1 MFAAFYK
8 ARSLLKTSSS
18 FFAHWS
24 ALSRVNSQ
32 QSASLATVQ
41 DPKYFY
47 LRLSAYSLAFEVQ
60 LSLKDYSENAF
71 DLLVKPVRRLIEKR
85 GFSKPTE
92 PQEKAIP
99 KILEGKNVLLI
110 SPTATGKTEAAVLPV
125 LSMLLQEPERA
136 LGIKVLYITP
146 LRALNRDMLE
156 RLEWWC
162 NNLDIKLA
170 VRHGDT
176 ETKERTRQSRSP
188 PTILITTPETLQAI
202 LPGWILRQHLRHVRW
217 VIVDEVHEMADS
229 KRGSQLSLAL
239 ERLRWIVGR
248 DFQVIGLSATIG
260 SPEKVAQFLVGN
272 GRSVEIVQVPV
283 ARMMRLKIV
292 FPKPEAEDL
301 RLSSKLYTHPEVAA
315 RLRVIRDY
323 ISKRK
328 SVLLFT
334 NTRAISEVLASRFKV
349 WDINFPVSIHH
360 GSLAKPSRIAA
371 ERGLKN
377 GELKGLVCTS
387 SLELGIDVGRIDM
400 VIQYMSPRQVTRLIQ
415 RVGRSGHRIGRIAD
429 GIIVTMDSDDT
440 LEALAIAKKALKED
454 LEPVLV
460 PHKPYDAL
468 AHQIAGL
475 LLKRRRWQFDE
486 ILEIF
491 RNAYPYEDLTI
502 EDVEKILRYM
512 HQRFPRL
519 AWVSFEDKVVLKPRR
534 TKALF
539 EYYFG
544 NLSMIP
550 DEKQYLVVDE
560 SSDSAVGI
568 LDEAFMAEYG
578 KPGIKFIIRGTP
590 WRILHVSG
598 EKVHVRP
605 IDDPTGAIPSWI
617 GEEIPVP
624 FEVAQEVG
632 SIRGFVEEQMKNG
645 LSPEEIAD
653 KLSGQYPSDKDTI
666 LRALA
671 ETIEHVNA
679 GFSVPTDKRMIVE
692 DWEEFV
698 IVHANFGSL
707 TNRALAQLLGQL
719 LSERIGYSVVV
730 QHDPYRI
737 FVQTM
742 GAANADQMVT
752 LFNEMRAM
760 SDQAVRESLT
770 RATVKTG
777 LFKRR
782 MIHVAR
788 RFGALKKWADF
799 SSVSLQRLI
808 KSFEG
813 TPIYEE
819 ALKEVFTKDLDLER
833 LVYVLRKI
841 REGEIQVQKI
851 ETGGNATPVARV
863 GIERVSM
870 KTDLIPPERMRAVLV
885 ESAKARLLNET
896 CNFVCTNCWS
906 YMEMIYVK
914 DLPDK
919 PKCPRCGSS
928 AIGLLKVEEEKALP
942 LIEKK
947 GEKLTK
953 SEKKLQNK
961 AVQTAQLIV
970 RYGKPAAVALCARK
984 VQPSDI
990 KDVLEKESGLNDRF
1004 YELVLEAERKAMSKR
1019 FWR

>member
-1 MFAAFYK
+1 
-8 ARSLLKTSSS
+8 LKEP
-18 FFAHWS
+18 
-24 ALSRVNSQ
+24 
-32 QSASLATVQ
+32 
-41 DPKYFY
+41 PKN
-47 LRLSAYSLAFEVQ
+47 V
-60 LSLKDYSENAF
+60 F
-71 DLLVKPVRRLIEKR
+71 DLLVKPVRRLVEQR

-92 PQEKAIP
+92 PQEKTIP

-110 SPTATGKTEAAVLPV
+110 SPTATGKTEAAFLPV
-125 LSMLLQEPERA
+125 VSMLLQQQGTP
-136 LGIKVLYITP
+136 GIKVLYITP

-176 ETKERTRQSRSP
+176 ETKERVRQSRSP
-188 PTILITTPETLQAI
+188 PDILITTPETLQAI
-202 LPGWILRQHLRHVRW
+202 LPGWVMRQHLQQVRW
-217 VIVDEVHEMADS
+217 VIIDEVHEMADS

-239 ERLRWIVGR
+239 ERLRIMVGKE
-248 DFQVIGLSATIG
+248 FQMIGLSATIG

-272 GRSVEIVQVPV
+272 GRNVEIVHVPV
-283 ARMMRLKIV
+283 ARMMQLKIV
-292 FPKPEAEDL
+292 FPEPDDEDIK
-301 RLSSKLYTHPEVAA
+301 LSSQLYTHPEVAA
-315 RLRVIRDY
+315 RLRIIRDY
-323 ISKRK
+323 ISRHK

-349 WDINFPVSIHH
+349 WDIDFPISIHH

-387 SLELGIDVGRIDM
+387 SLELGIDVGRIDL

-415 RVGRSGHRIGRIAD
+415 RVGRSGHRIGRIAE

-440 LEALAIAKKALKED
+440 LEALAIARRALEED
-454 LEPVLV
+454 LEPVEI
-460 PHKPYDAL
+460 PPKPYDAL

-475 LLKRRRWQFDE
+475 LLKNRRLEFNE

-519 AWVSFEDKVVLKPRR
+519 AWVSFEDKVVLKPRN

-539 EYYFG
+539 EYYFE

-550 DEKQYLVVDE
+550 EEKQFLVVDE
-560 SSDSAVGI
+560 SSDSAIGV

-578 KPGIKFIIRGTP
+578 KPGTKFIIRGSP
-590 WRILHVSG
+590 WLILHVSE
-598 EKVHVRP
+598 EKVHVKP
-605 IDDPTGAIPSWI
+605 VDDPTGAIPSWI

-624 FEVAQEVG
+624 FEIAQEVG
-632 SIRGFVEEQMKNG
+632 SIRGFVEEQMQKG
-645 LSPEEIAD
+645 ISQEEIAA
-653 KLSGQYPSDKDTI
+653 KISEQHPSDKDTV

-671 ETIEHVNA
+671 ETIEQVAA
-679 GFSVPTDKRMIVE
+679 GFQVPTDKRIVIE

-698 IVHANFGSL
+698 ILHANFGSL

-719 LSERIGYSVVV
+719 LSEKIGYGVVV

-742 GAANADQMVT
+742 GAANANQIIT
-752 LFNEMRAM
+752 LFDEMRVM
-760 SDQAVRESLT
+760 PDQAVRDSLT
-770 RATVKTG
+770 MATVKTG

-799 SSVSLQRLI
+799 SNVSLQMLI

-819 ALKEVFTKDLDLER
+819 ALKEVFTKDLDLEK
-833 LVYVLRKI
+833 LVCVLRKI
-841 REGEIQVQKI
+841 REGEIQLQKV
-851 ETGGNATPVARV
+851 ETDGNATPVARV

-870 KTDLIPPERMRAVLV
+870 KTDLIPPERMRAVLI
-885 ESAKARLLNET
+885 ESAKVRLLNET
-896 CNFVCTNCWS
+896 CTFVCTNCWS
-906 YMEMIYVK
+906 YIEMIRTK
-914 DLPDK
+914 DLSDK

-942 LIEKK
+942 ILEKK

-953 SEKKLQNK
+953 SEEKLHKQ
-961 AVQTAQLIV
+961 ALQTAQLIAK
-970 RYGKPAAVALCARK
+970 YGKAAVLALCARK
-984 VQPSDI
+984 VQPPDVRE
-990 KDVLEKESGLNDRF
+990 VLEKQPRLSDEF
-1004 YELVLEAERKAMSKR
+1004 YELVLEVERKAMSKR
-1019 FWR
+1019 FW

>member
-1 MFAAFYK
+1 
-8 ARSLLKTSSS
+8 
-18 FFAHWS
+18 
-24 ALSRVNSQ
+24 
-32 QSASLATVQ
+32 
-41 DPKYFY
+41 
-47 LRLSAYSLAFEVQ
+47 
-60 LSLKDYSENAF
+60 LKDPLKNAF
-71 DLLVKPVRRLIEKR
+71 DLLVKPVRRLVEQR
-85 GFSKPTE
+85 GFSKSTE
-92 PQEKAIP
+92 PQEKTIP

-110 SPTATGKTEAAVLPV
+110 SPTATGKTEAAFLPV
-125 LSMLLQEPERA
+125 LSMLLQEPA
-136 LGIKVLYITP
+136 APGIKVLYITP

-176 ETKERTRQSRSP
+176 ETKERARQARSP
-188 PTILITTPETLQAI
+188 PDVLITTPETLQAI
-202 LPGWILRQHLRHVRW
+202 LSGWIMRQHLQQVRW
-217 VIVDEVHEMADS
+217 VIIDEVHEMADS

-239 ERLRWIVGR
+239 ERLRTMIGK
-248 DFQVIGLSATIG
+248 DFQIIGLSATIG

-272 GRSVEIVQVPV
+272 GRSVEIVRVPV
-283 ARMMRLKIV
+283 ARKMHLKIV
-292 FPKPEAEDL
+292 FPKPGSEDFRLAEQ
-301 RLSSKLYTHPEVAA
+301 LYTHPEVAA
-315 RLRVIRDY
+315 RLRIIRDY
-323 ISKRK
+323 ISKHK

-349 WDINFPVSIHH
+349 WDIDFPVSIHH

-387 SLELGIDVGRIDM
+387 SLELGIDVGRIDL

-415 RVGRSGHRIGRIAD
+415 RVGRSGHRIGHIAE

-440 LEALAIAKKALKED
+440 LEALAIAKRALKED
-454 LEPVLV
+454 LEPVEI
-460 PHKPYDAL
+460 PPKPYDAL

-475 LLKRRRWQFDE
+475 LLKQKRLEFSE
-486 ILEIF
+486 ILEMF
-491 RNAYPYEDLTI
+491 RNAYPYADLTL

-539 EYYFG
+539 EYYFD

-550 DEKQYLVVDE
+550 EEKQYLVVDE
-560 SSDSAVGI
+560 SSETAIGV

-578 KPGIKFIIRGTP
+578 KPGIKFIIRGSP
-590 WRILHVSG
+590 WRILHIS
-598 EKVHVRP
+598 EDKVYVKSV
-605 IDDPTGAIPSWI
+605 DDPTGAIPSWI

-632 SIRGFVEEQMKNG
+632 YIRGFVEEQARKG
-645 LSPEEIAD
+645 VSPEEVSVKLSERYPAD
-653 KLSGQYPSDKDTI
+653 KETI
-666 LRALA
+666 LSALA
-671 ETIEHVNA
+671 EIVEQA
-679 GFSVPTDKRMIVE
+679 ASGIPVPTDKRIIVE
-692 DWEEFV
+692 DWAEFV
-698 IVHANFGSL
+698 IVHAHFGSL
-707 TNRALAQLLGQL
+707 TNRALAQLMGQL
-719 LSERIGYSVVV
+719 LSEKIGYGIVV

-737 FVQTM
+737 FIQTM
-742 GAANADQMVT
+742 GAANAEQIVA
-752 LFNEMRAM
+752 LLNEMGSM
-760 SDQAVRESLT
+760 GEQAIRDSLT

-788 RFGALKKWADF
+788 RFGALEKWADF
-799 SSVSLQRLI
+799 SSVSLQRLL

-813 TPIYEE
+813 TPIFEE

-833 LVYVLRKI
+833 LIHVLGNI
-841 REGEIQVQKI
+841 RDGEIQVEKV

-870 KTDLIPPERMRAVLV
+870 KTDLIPPERMRAVLI

-896 CNFVCTNCWS
+896 CNFVCTNCWG
-906 YMEMIYVK
+906 YMDMIRVK
-914 DLPDK
+914 DLPAK
-919 PKCPRCGSS
+919 PKCPKCGST
-928 AIGLLKVEEEKALP
+928 ALGLLKVEEERIMP
-942 LIEKK
+942 LVEKK

-953 SEKKLQNK
+953 SEEKLRRQ
-961 AVQTAQLIV
+961 ALQTANLLAK
-970 RYGKPAAVALCARK
+970 YGKAAAVALCARK

-990 KDVLEKESGLNDRF
+990 KEVLEKESALNDRF
-1004 YELVLEAERKAMSKR
+1004 YELVLEAERKAISKR
-1019 FWR
+1019 FW

>member
-1 MFAAFYK
+1 M
-8 ARSLLKTSSS
+8 
-18 FFAHWS
+18 
-24 ALSRVNSQ
+24 
-32 QSASLATVQ
+32 
-41 DPKYFY
+41 
-47 LRLSAYSLAFEVQ
+47 
-60 LSLKDYSENAF
+60 KDSSENAF

-85 GFSKPTE
+85 EFSKPTM

-110 SPTATGKTEAAVLPV
+110 SPTATGKTEAAILPV
-125 LSMLLQEPERA
+125 LSMLLQEPQRIP
-136 LGIKVLYITP
+136 GIKVLYITP

-217 VIVDEVHEMADS
+217 VIIDEVHEMADS

-239 ERLRWIVGR
+239 ERLRWIIGR
-248 DFQVIGLSATIG
+248 DFQTIGLSATIG

-272 GRSVEIVQVPV
+272 SRSVEIVRVPV
-283 ARMMRLKIV
+283 ARILRFKIV

-301 RLSSKLYTHPEVAA
+301 RLSSRLYTHPEVAA
-315 RLRVIRDY
+315 RLRIIRDY
-323 ISKRK
+323 MSKRK

-334 NTRAISEVLASRFKV
+334 NTRAVSEVLASRFKV
-349 WDINFPVSIHH
+349 WDMDFPVSIHH

-387 SLELGIDVGRIDM
+387 SLELGIDIGRIDL

-415 RVGRSGHRIGRIAD
+415 RVGRSGHRIGRIAE

-454 LEPVLV
+454 LEPVEI
-460 PHKPYDAL
+460 PPKPYDAL
-468 AHQIAGL
+468 THQIAGL
-475 LLKRRRWQFDE
+475 LLMRRKWQFDE
-486 ILEIF
+486 ILGIF
-491 RNAYPYEDLTI
+491 RNAYPYMDLTI
-502 EDVEKILRYM
+502 EDIEKILRYM
-512 HQRFPRL
+512 HQRFPRFT
-519 AWVSFEDKVVLKPRR
+519 WVSFEDQVALKPRGA
-534 TKALF
+534 KALF

-578 KPGIKFIIRGTP
+578 KPGIKFIIRGAA

-598 EKVHVRP
+598 EKVHVKP
-605 IDDPTGAIPSWI
+605 VDDPTGAIPSWI

-653 KLSGQYPSDKDTI
+653 KLNGQYPSDKDTI

-671 ETIEHVNA
+671 ETIEHVND
-679 GFSVPTDKRMIVE
+679 GFPVPTDKRIIVE
-692 DWEEFV
+692 DWEQFV
-698 IVHANFGSL
+698 IIHTNFGSL

-719 LSERIGYSVVV
+719 LSEKIGYSIVV

-737 FVQTM
+737 FIQTM

-760 SDQAVRESLT
+760 SDQAVRDSLT

-819 ALKEVFTKDLDLER
+819 ALKEVFTKDLDLEK
-833 LVYVLRKI
+833 LVYVLGKI

-851 ETGGNATPVARV
+851 ETYGNATPVARV

-870 KTDLIPPERMRAVLV
+870 KTDLIPPERMRAVLI

-896 CNFVCTNCWS
+896 CNFVCTNCWD
-906 YMEMIYVK
+906 YMEMICVK

-919 PKCPRCGSS
+919 PKCPRCGSV
-928 AIGLLKVEEEKALP
+928 AIGLLKIEEEKALP

-953 SEKKLQNK
+953 GEEKLQRW
-961 AVQTAQLIV
+961 ALQTAQLIA
-970 RYGKPAAVALCARK
+970 RYGKPAVVALCTRR
-984 VQPSDI
+984 VRPSDVI
-990 KDVLEKESGLNDRF
+990 GVLREEPKLNDRF

>member
-1 MFAAFYK
+1 MLFSISTEA
-8 ARSLLKTSSS
+8 
-18 FFAHWS
+18 
-24 ALSRVNSQ
+24 
-32 QSASLATVQ
+32 QS
-41 DPKYFY
+41 P
-47 LRLSAYSLAFEVQ
+47 
-60 LSLKDYSENAF
+60 LKDPPKNAF
-71 DLLVKPVRRLIEKR
+71 DLLVKPVRRLVEQR

-92 PQEKAIP
+92 PQEKTIP

-110 SPTATGKTEAAVLPV
+110 SPTATGKTEAAFLPV
-125 LSMLLQEPERA
+125 LSMLLQGQQGTP
-136 LGIKVLYITP
+136 GIKVLYITP

-176 ETKERTRQSRSP
+176 ETKERTRQRMSP
-188 PTILITTPETLQAI
+188 PDMLITTPETLQAI
-202 LPGWILRQHLRHVRW
+202 LIGWIMRQHLQSVKW
-217 VIVDEVHEMADS
+217 VIIDEVHEMADS
-229 KRGSQLSLAL
+229 KRGSQLALAL
-239 ERLRWIVGR
+239 ERLRTMIGK
-248 DFQVIGLSATIG
+248 DFQIIGLSATIG

-272 GRSVEIVQVPV
+272 HRPVEIVRVPV
-283 ARMMRLKIV
+283 ARMMHLKTV
-292 FPKPEAEDL
+292 YPKPEEDDAKL
-301 RLSSKLYTHPEVAA
+301 ADQLYTHPEVAA
-315 RLRVIRDY
+315 RLRIIRDY
-323 ISKRK
+323 ISKHK

-349 WDINFPVSIHH
+349 WDIDFPVSIHH

-387 SLELGIDVGRIDM
+387 SLELGIDVGRIDL

-415 RVGRSGHRIGRIAD
+415 RVGRSGHRIGKIAQ
-429 GIIVTMDSDDT
+429 GIIVAMDSDDT
-440 LEALAIAKKALKED
+440 LEALAITKKALKED
-454 LEPVLV
+454 LEPVEI
-460 PHKPYDAL
+460 PPKPYDVL

-475 LLKRRRWQFDE
+475 LLKNRRLEFNE
-486 ILEIF
+486 ILEMF
-491 RNAYPYEDLTI
+491 KSAYPYENLTI
-502 EDVEKILRYM
+502 DDIEKILRYM

-539 EYYFG
+539 EYYFE

-550 DEKQYLVVDE
+550 EEKQFLVVDE
-560 SSDSAVGI
+560 SSDAAIGV

-590 WRILHVSG
+590 WRIQHVSE
-598 EKVHVRP
+598 EKVHVKP
-605 IDDPTGAIPSWI
+605 VDDPTGAIPSWI

-624 FEVAQEVG
+624 FEVSQEVG
-632 SIRGFVEEQMKNG
+632 KIRGFVEKQLQKG
-645 LSPEEIAD
+645 ASSDDIAA
-653 KLSGQYPSDKDTI
+653 KLSEEYPADKDTI
-666 LRALA
+666 LRAIT
-671 ETIEHVNA
+671 ETIEQVSA
-679 GFSVPTDKRMIVE
+679 RLPVPTDNRITVE

-698 IVHANFGSL
+698 IIHANFGSL

-719 LSERIGYSVVV
+719 LSEKIGYSIVV

-737 FVQTM
+737 FIQTM
-742 GAANADQMVT
+742 GATNANQT
-752 LFNEMRAM
+752 IELFNEIRAM
-760 SDQAVRESLT
+760 PDQTIRDTLT

-808 KSFEG
+808 KSFED

-819 ALKEVFTKDLDLER
+819 ALKEVFTKDLDLEK
-833 LVYVLRKI
+833 LLLVLRKI
-841 REGEIQVQKI
+841 REGEIQLHKV
-851 ETGGNATPVARV
+851 ETSGNATPIARV

-870 KTDLIPPERMRAVLV
+870 KTDLIPPERMRAVLI
-885 ESAKARLLNET
+885 ESTKARLLNET
-896 CNFVCTNCWS
+896 CNFICTNCWN
-906 YMEMIYVK
+906 YMEMIRAK
-914 DLPDK
+914 DLSDK
-919 PKCPRCGSS
+919 PKCPRCGST
-928 AIGLLKVEEEKALP
+928 AIGLLKVEEEKAMP

-953 SEKKLQNK
+953 SEERLHKQ
-961 AVQTAQLIV
+961 ATHTAQLITK
-970 RYGKPAAVALCARK
+970 YGKAAAVALCARK

-990 KDVLEKESGLNDRF
+990 KEVLEEEPKLNDRF
-1004 YELVLEAERKAMSKR
+1004 YELVLEAERKALSKR
-1019 FWR
+1019 FW

>member
-1 MFAAFYK
+1 
-8 ARSLLKTSSS
+8 
-18 FFAHWS
+18 
-24 ALSRVNSQ
+24 
-32 QSASLATVQ
+32 
-41 DPKYFY
+41 
-47 LRLSAYSLAFEVQ
+47 
-60 LSLKDYSENAF
+60 LKDQPKNAF
-71 DLLVKPVRRLIEKR
+71 NLLVKPIRRLIEQR

-92 PQEKAIP
+92 PQEKTIP

-110 SPTATGKTEAAVLPV
+110 SPTATGKTEAAFLPV
-125 LSMLLQEPERA
+125 LSMLLQGLQGTP
-136 LGIKVLYITP
+136 GIKVLYITP

-176 ETKERTRQSRSP
+176 ETKERTRQARSP
-188 PTILITTPETLQAI
+188 PDVLITTPETLQAI
-202 LPGWILRQHLRHVRW
+202 LSGWIMRQHLQQVRW
-217 VIVDEVHEMADS
+217 VIIDEVHEMADS

-239 ERLRWIVGR
+239 ERLRAMIGR
-248 DFQVIGLSATIG
+248 DFQIIGLSATIG

-272 GRSVEIVQVPV
+272 GRSVEIVRVPV
-283 ARMMRLKIV
+283 ARTMRLKIV
-292 FPKPEAEDL
+292 FPKPEDLDFKLAEQ
-301 RLSSKLYTHPEVAA
+301 LYTHPEVAA
-315 RLRVIRDY
+315 RLRIIREY
-323 ISKRK
+323 ISKHK

-349 WDINFPVSIHH
+349 WDIDFPVSIHH

-371 ERGLKN
+371 ERGLKS

-415 RVGRSGHRIGRIAD
+415 RVGRSGHRIGHIAE
-429 GIIVTMDSDDT
+429 GLIVAMDSDDT
-440 LEALAIAKKALKED
+440 LEALAIARKALKED
-454 LEPVLV
+454 LEPVDI
-460 PHKPYDAL
+460 PPKPYDAL

-475 LLKRRRWQFDE
+475 LLKNRRLEFDE
-486 ILEIF
+486 ILEMF
-491 RNAYPYEDLTI
+491 RSAYPYEDLTL
-502 EDVEKILRYM
+502 EDIEKILRYM

-539 EYYFG
+539 EYYFD

-550 DEKQYLVVDE
+550 EEKQFLVVDE
-560 SSDSAVGI
+560 SSDSAIGV

-578 KPGIKFIIRGTP
+578 KPGTKFIIRGSP
-590 WRILHVSG
+590 WRILHISE
-598 EKVHVRP
+598 EKVYVRP
-605 IDDPTGAIPSWI
+605 VDDPTGAIPSWI

-632 SIRGFVEEQMKNG
+632 AIRGFVEEQMLKG
-645 LSPEEIAD
+645 LSPEETAA
-653 KLSGQYPSDKDTI
+653 KLSENYPSDKDTI

-671 ETIEHVNA
+671 ETIEQVNA
-679 GFSVPTDKRMIVE
+679 GIPVPTDKRIIIE

-698 IVHANFGSL
+698 IIHANFGSL
-707 TNRALAQLLGQL
+707 TNRALAQLIGQL
-719 LSERIGYSVVV
+719 LSEKIGYAVVV

-742 GAANADQMVT
+742 GAANADQIIM
-752 LFNEMRAM
+752 LFDEMQAM
-760 SDQAVRESLT
+760 PDQTVRDALK

-788 RFGALKKWADF
+788 RFGALQKWADF
-799 SSVSLQRLI
+799 SNVSLQRLI
-808 KSFEG
+808 KSFED
-813 TPIYEE
+813 TPIFEE

-833 LVYVLRKI
+833 LVFVLNKI
-841 REGEIQVQKI
+841 REGEIQLQKV

-870 KTDLIPPERMRAVLV
+870 KTDLIPPERMRAVLI
-885 ESAKARLLNET
+885 ESVKARLLNET
-896 CNFVCTNCWS
+896 CNFICTNCWN
-906 YMEMIYVK
+906 YMEMIRAK

-919 PKCPRCGSS
+919 PKCPRCGSQ

-953 SEKKLQNK
+953 SEEKLQK
-961 AVQTAQLIV
+961 QALQTAQLIAK
-970 RYGKPAAVALCARK
+970 YGKAAAVALCARK
-984 VQPSDI
+984 VQPSDVKEI
-990 KDVLEKESGLNDRF
+990 LEEEKKLNDRF
-1004 YELVLEAERKAMSKR
+1004 YELVLEAERKALSKR
-1019 FWR
+1019 FW

>member
-1 MFAAFYK
+1 MENPHK
-8 ARSLLKTSSS
+8 
-18 FFAHWS
+18 
-24 ALSRVNSQ
+24 
-32 QSASLATVQ
+32 
-41 DPKYFY
+41 
-47 LRLSAYSLAFEVQ
+47 
-60 LSLKDYSENAF
+60 NAF
-71 DLLVKPVRRLIEKR
+71 DLLVKPVRRLVEQR

-92 PQEKAIP
+92 PQEKTIP

-110 SPTATGKTEAAVLPV
+110 SPTATGKTEAAFLPV
-125 LSMLLQEPERA
+125 LSMLLQEQQVP
-136 LGIKVLYITP
+136 GIKVLYITP

-162 NNLDIKLA
+162 NNLDVKLA

-176 ETKERTRQSRSP
+176 EAKERTRQARSP
-188 PTILITTPETLQAI
+188 PDILITTPETLQAI
-202 LPGWILRQHLRHVRW
+202 LSGWIMRQHLQSVKW
-217 VIVDEVHEMADS
+217 VIRDEVHEMADS
-229 KRGSQLSLAL
+229 KRGSQLALAL
-239 ERLRWIVGR
+239 ERLRAMIGR

-272 GRSVEIVQVPV
+272 NRSVEIVHVPV

-292 FPKPEAEDL
+292 FPKPEGDDFE
-301 RLSSKLYTHPEVAA
+301 LSERLYTHPEVAA
-315 RLRVIRDY
+315 RLRIIRDY

-334 NTRAISEVLASRFKV
+334 NTRAVSEVLASRFKV
-349 WDINFPVSIHH
+349 WDIDFPVSIHH

-387 SLELGIDVGRIDM
+387 SLELGIDVGRIDL

-415 RVGRSGHRIGRIAD
+415 RVGRSGHRIGLIAE

-440 LEALAIAKKALKED
+440 LEALAIARRALKED
-454 LEPVLV
+454 LEPVEI
-460 PHKPYDAL
+460 PPKPYDVL

-475 LLKRRRWQFDE
+475 LLKNKRLEFEE
-486 ILEIF
+486 ILEMF
-491 RNAYPYEDLTI
+491 RNAYPYQDLKM

-519 AWVSFEDKVVLKPRR
+519 AWVSFEDKIVLKPRR

-539 EYYFG
+539 EYYFD

-550 DEKQYLVVDE
+550 EEKQFLVVDE
-560 SSDSAVGI
+560 STDSAIGV

-578 KPGIKFIIRGTP
+578 KPGIKFIIRGSP
-590 WRILHVSG
+590 WRILHVSE
-598 EKVHVRP
+598 EKVFVKP
-605 IDDPTGAIPSWI
+605 DEDPTGAIPSWI

-632 SIRGFVEEQMKNG
+632 SIRGFVEEQVKKG
-645 LSPEEIAD
+645 VSPEEIAD
-653 KLSGQYPSDKDTI
+653 KLCEQYPSDRETI
-666 LRALA
+666 LRALT
-671 ETIEHVNA
+671 ETVEQVNA
-679 GFSVPTDKRMIVE
+679 GLPVPTDNRIVVE

-698 IVHANFGSL
+698 IIHANFGSL
-707 TNRALAQLLGQL
+707 TNRAIAQLLGQL
-719 LSERIGYSVVV
+719 LSEKIGYGIVV
-730 QHDPYRI
+730 QHDSYRI

-742 GAANADQMVT
+742 GAANASQIVE
-752 LFNEMRAM
+752 LFNEIRTM
-760 SDQAVRESLT
+760 SDKAVRETLT

-777 LFKRR
+777 IFKRR

-788 RFGALKKWADF
+788 RFGALQKWADF
-799 SSVSLQRLI
+799 SNVSLQKLI
-808 KSFEG
+808 KSFED

-819 ALKEVFTKDLDLER
+819 ALKEVFTKDLDLEK

-841 REGEIQVQKI
+841 REGTIEVQKI
-851 ETGGNATPVARV
+851 ETGGNATPIARV

-870 KTDLIPPERMRAVLV
+870 KTDLIPPERMRAVLI

-896 CNFVCTNCWS
+896 CNFICTNCWD
-906 YMEMIYVK
+906 YTEMMRVK
-914 DLPDK
+914 DLPEK
-919 PKCPRCGSS
+919 PKCPKCGSS
-928 AIGLLKVEEEKALP
+928 AIGLLKVEEEKVLP

-953 SEKKLQNK
+953 NEEKLFKQ
-961 AVQTAQLIV
+961 ARQTAQLIAK
-970 RYGKPAAVALCARK
+970 YGKSAAVALCARK
-984 VQPSDI
+984 VQPSDAAS
-990 KDVLEKESGLNDRF
+990 VLEEEHKLNDKF
-1004 YELVLEAERKAMSKR
+1004 YELVIDAERKALSKR
-1019 FWR
+1019 FW

>member
-1 MFAAFYK
+1 
-8 ARSLLKTSSS
+8 
-18 FFAHWS
+18 
-24 ALSRVNSQ
+24 
-32 QSASLATVQ
+32 
-41 DPKYFY
+41 
-47 LRLSAYSLAFEVQ
+47 
-60 LSLKDYSENAF
+60 LKDTLKNAF
-71 DLLVKPVRRLIEKR
+71 DLLVKPVRRLVEQR

-92 PQEKAIP
+92 PQEKTIP

-110 SPTATGKTEAAVLPV
+110 SPTATGKTEAAFLPV
-125 LSMLLQEPERA
+125 LSMLLQEPA
-136 LGIKVLYITP
+136 APGIKVLYITP

-162 NNLDIKLA
+162 NNLDVKLA

-176 ETKERTRQSRSP
+176 ETKERARQARSP
-188 PTILITTPETLQAI
+188 PDVLITTPETLQAI
-202 LPGWILRQHLRHVRW
+202 LSGWIMRQHLQQVRW
-217 VIVDEVHEMADS
+217 VIIDEVHEMADS

-239 ERLRWIVGR
+239 ERLRTMIGK
-248 DFQVIGLSATIG
+248 DFQIIGLSATIG

-272 GRSVEIVQVPV
+272 ARSVEIVRVPV
-283 ARMMRLKIV
+283 ARKMRLKIV
-292 FPKPEAEDL
+292 FPKPESEDFRLAEQ
-301 RLSSKLYTHPEVAA
+301 LYTHPEVAA
-315 RLRVIRDY
+315 RLRIIRDY
-323 ISKRK
+323 ISKHK

-349 WDINFPVSIHH
+349 WDIDFPVSIHH

-387 SLELGIDVGRIDM
+387 SLELGIDVGRIDL

-415 RVGRSGHRIGRIAD
+415 RVGRSGHRIGHIAE

-440 LEALAIAKKALKED
+440 LEALAIAKRALKED
-454 LEPVLV
+454 LEPVEI
-460 PHKPYDAL
+460 PPKPYDAL

-475 LLKRRRWQFDE
+475 LLKQKRLEFSE
-486 ILEIF
+486 ILEMF
-491 RNAYPYEDLTI
+491 RNAYPYANLTL

-539 EYYFG
+539 EYYFD

-550 DEKQYLVVDE
+550 EEKQYLVVDE
-560 SSDSAVGI
+560 SSETAIGV

-578 KPGIKFIIRGTP
+578 KPGIKFIIRGSP
-590 WRILHVSG
+590 WRILHIS
-598 EKVHVRP
+598 EDKVYVKSV
-605 IDDPTGAIPSWI
+605 DDPTGAIPSWI

-632 SIRGFVEEQMKNG
+632 YIRGFVEEQARKG
-645 LSPEEIAD
+645 VSPEEVSVKLSERYPAD
-653 KLSGQYPSDKDTI
+653 KETI
-666 LRALA
+666 LSALA
-671 ETIEHVNA
+671 EIVEQA
-679 GFSVPTDKRMIVE
+679 ASGIPVPTDKRIIVE
-692 DWEEFV
+692 DWAEFV
-698 IVHANFGSL
+698 IVHAHFGSL
-707 TNRALAQLLGQL
+707 TNRALAQLMGQL
-719 LSERIGYSVVV
+719 LSEKIGYGIVV

-737 FVQTM
+737 FIQTM
-742 GAANADQMVT
+742 GAANAEQIVA
-752 LFNEMRAM
+752 LLNEMGSM
-760 SDQAVRESLT
+760 GEQAVRDSLT

-788 RFGALKKWADF
+788 RFGALEKWADF
-799 SSVSLQRLI
+799 SSVSLQRLL

-813 TPIYEE
+813 TPIFDE

-833 LVYVLRKI
+833 LIHVLGKI
-841 REGEIQVQKI
+841 RDGEIQVEKV

-870 KTDLIPPERMRAVLV
+870 KTDLIPPERMRAVLI

-896 CNFVCTNCWS
+896 CNFVCTNCWG
-906 YMEMIYVK
+906 YMDMIRVK
-914 DLPDK
+914 DLPAK
-919 PKCPRCGSS
+919 PKCPKCGST
-928 AIGLLKVEEEKALP
+928 AIGLLKVDEEKIML
-942 LIEKK
+942 LVEKK

-953 SEKKLQNK
+953 SEEKLQRQ
-961 AVQTAQLIV
+961 ALQTANLLAK
-970 RYGKPAAVALCARK
+970 YGKAAAVALCARK

-990 KDVLEKESGLNDRF
+990 KEVLEKESTLNDRF
-1004 YELVLEAERKAMSKR
+1004 YELVLEAERKAISKR
-1019 FWR
+1019 FW

>member
-1 MFAAFYK
+1 
-8 ARSLLKTSSS
+8 LKESS
-18 FFAHWS
+18 
-24 ALSRVNSQ
+24 
-32 QSASLATVQ
+32 
-41 DPKYFY
+41 K
-47 LRLSAYSLAFEVQ
+47 
-60 LSLKDYSENAF
+60 NAF
-71 DLLVKPVRRLIEKR
+71 DLLVKPVRRLIEQR

-92 PQEKAIP
+92 PQEKTIP
-99 KILEGKNVLLI
+99 LILEGKNVLLI
-110 SPTATGKTEAAVLPV
+110 SPTATGKTEAAFLPV
-125 LSMLLQEPERA
+125 LSMLLQEPQA
-136 LGIKVLYITP
+136 PGIKVLYITP

-176 ETKERTRQSRSP
+176 ETRERARQARSP
-188 PTILITTPETLQAI
+188 PDILITTPETLQAI
-202 LPGWILRQHLRHVRW
+202 LVGWIMRQHLQQVRW
-217 VIVDEVHEMADS
+217 VIIDEVHEMADS
-229 KRGSQLSLAL
+229 KRGSQLALAL
-239 ERLRWIVGR
+239 ERLRTMIGR
-248 DFQVIGLSATIG
+248 DFQIIGLSATIG

-272 GRSVEIVQVPV
+272 GRPVEIVRVPV
-283 ARMMRLKIV
+283 ARKMHLKIV
-292 FPKPEAEDL
+292 FPKPEADDF
-301 RLSSKLYTHPEVAA
+301 RLAGQLYTHPEVAA

-323 ISKRK
+323 ISRHK

-349 WDINFPVSIHH
+349 WDIDFPVSIHH

-387 SLELGIDVGRIDM
+387 SLELGIDVGRIDL

-415 RVGRSGHRIGRIAD
+415 RVGRSGHRIGRIAE

-440 LEALAIAKKALKED
+440 LEALAIAKRALKED
-454 LEPVLV
+454 LEPVEI
-460 PHKPYDAL
+460 PPKPYDAL

-475 LLKRRRWQFDE
+475 LVKQKR
-486 ILEIF
+486 LEFGEVLEMF
-491 RNAYPYEDLTI
+491 RNAYPYVDLTM
-502 EDVEKILRYM
+502 EDVEKILMYM

-519 AWVSFEDKVVLKPRR
+519 AWVSFEDKVALKPRR

-539 EYYFG
+539 EYYFD

-550 DEKQYLVVDE
+550 EEKQYLVVDE
-560 SSDSAVGI
+560 SADSAIGV

-578 KPGIKFIIRGTP
+578 KPGIKFIIRGSP

-598 EKVHVRP
+598 DKVYVKP
-605 IDDPTGAIPSWI
+605 VDDPTGAIPSWI

-632 SIRGFVEEQMKNG
+632 SIRSFVEEQMLKG
-645 LSPEEIAD
+645 SSPEEIAA
-653 KLSGQYPSDKDTI
+653 KLSMQYPADKETI
-666 LRALA
+666 LDALA
-671 ETIEHVNA
+671 ETVEHVSA
-679 GFSVPTDKRMIVE
+679 GMPVPTDRRIIVE
-692 DWEEFV
+692 DWEDFV
-698 IVHANFGSL
+698 IVHAHFGSL
-707 TNRALAQLLGQL
+707 TNRALAQLIGQL
-719 LSERIGYSVVV
+719 FSERIGYGVVV

-742 GAANADQMVT
+742 GAANAEQMAD
-752 LFNEMRAM
+752 LLMEMAGM
-760 SDQAVRESLT
+760 GEQAVRETLT

-788 RFGALKKWADF
+788 RFGALEKWADF
-799 SSVSLQRLI
+799 SNVSLQRLL

-813 TPIYEE
+813 TPIFEE
-819 ALKEVFTKDLDLER
+819 ALKEVFTKDLDLEK
-833 LVYVLRKI
+833 LVHVLGKI
-841 REGEIQVQKI
+841 RKGEIVVEKV

-870 KTDLIPPERMRAVLV
+870 KTDLIPPERMRAVLI

-896 CNFVCTNCWS
+896 CNFICTNCWS
-906 YMEMIYVK
+906 YTDMIRVK
-914 DLPDK
+914 DLPTK
-919 PKCPRCGSS
+919 PKCPKCGSE
-928 AIGLLKVEEEKALP
+928 AIGLLKVEEEKILP

-953 SEKKLQNK
+953 SEEKLRKQ
-961 AVQTAQLIV
+961 AVQTARLIAD
-970 RYGKPAAVALCARK
+970 YGKPAVVALCARK
-984 VQPSDI
+984 VQPSDV
-990 KDVLEKESGLNDRF
+990 KEVLEKDSRLDDRF
-1004 YELVLEAERKAMSKR
+1004 YELVLEAERKAISKR
-1019 FWR
+1019 FW